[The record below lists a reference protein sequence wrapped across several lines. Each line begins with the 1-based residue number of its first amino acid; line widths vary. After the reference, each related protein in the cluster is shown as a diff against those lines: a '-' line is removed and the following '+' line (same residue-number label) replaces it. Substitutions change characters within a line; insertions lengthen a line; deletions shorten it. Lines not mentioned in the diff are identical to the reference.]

1 MAVQDMQQNEMM
13 SHLLGALDRGE
24 DIGHYG
30 RLVFAMVAR
39 HFLDAEELVEYLV
52 KNPGF
57 DDIQAR
63 ALVKQVEAR
72 DYNPPRREKIM
83 QFQREQ
89 DFTICPSN
97 DPDGC
102 NVYKNLQFPEGV
114 YEKINAYYEQKAQA

>member
-13 SHLLGALDRGE
+13 SHLTSSLDRGE

-30 RLVFAMVAR
+30 RLVYAMVAR
-39 HFLDAEELVEYLV
+39 HFLSEDELVSLLA
-52 KNPGF
+52 KNPNF
-57 DDIQAR
+57 DDTQAR

-72 DYNPPRREKIM
+72 GYNPPKREKIM

-89 DFTICPSN
+89 EFPICPGN

-102 NVYKNLQFPEGV
+102 NVYKNLPLPQEVFD
-114 YEKINAYYEQKAQA
+114 KINAYYEQKAGA

>member
-13 SHLLGALDRGE
+13 SHLTAALDRGE

-39 HFLDAEELVEYLV
+39 HFLDEAELVSHLAR
-52 KNPGF
+52 NPGF
-57 DDIQAR
+57 DEVQAR
-63 ALVKQVEAR
+63 ALVKQVQGR
-72 DYNPPRREKIM
+72 DYNPPKREKIM

-89 DFTICPSN
+89 SFPICPTN

-114 YEKINAYYEQKAQA
+114 YQKINQYYEQKAQA

>member
-13 SHLLGALDRGE
+13 SHLTAALDRGE

-39 HFLDAEELVEYLV
+39 HFLGESELVSYLAR
-52 KNPGF
+52 NPGF
-57 DDIQAR
+57 DEVQAR
-63 ALVKQVEAR
+63 ALVKQVKGR
-72 DYNPPRREKIM
+72 DYNPPKREKIM

-89 DFTICPSN
+89 EFPICPTN

-114 YEKINAYYEQKAQA
+114 YEKINQYYEQKAQA

>member
-1 MAVQDMQQNEMM
+1 VAVEDMQQNEMM
-13 SHLLGALDRGE
+13 SHLTDALGRGE

-39 HFLDAEELVEYLV
+39 HFLDEEQLASYLA

-57 DDIQAR
+57 DEVQAR
-63 ALVKQVEAR
+63 ALVKQVQGR
-72 DYNPPRREKIM
+72 DYNPPKREKIM

-89 DFTICPSN
+89 TFPICPSN

-102 NVYKNLQFPEGV
+102 NVYKNLQFPQGV
-114 YEKINAYYEQKAQA
+114 YEKINQYYEQKAGG